1 MPLSGRPYRYFYP
14 RPPRGGR
21 PRLPR
26 PPAMRSRFLSTPS
39 ARRATEEL
47 ETIPANIEFLS
58 TPSARRATGHA
69 VPVFCCHSLFLSTP
83 SARRATGVPSNGRP
97 YVQDFYPRP
106 PRGGRRDLRLQVDF
120 TLQISIHALREEGD
134 CLCHAPCEGAHLF
147 LSTPSARRATPDGPG
162 YGKIFEFLSTPSARR
177 ATVRECAARVN
188 LRISIHALREEGDL
202 APVCSR

>member
-58 TPSARRATGHA
+58 TPSARRATQRSRGRSQRCGISIHA
-69 VPVFCCHSLFLSTP
+69 LREEGDRPRRTRVLLS
-83 SARRATGVPSNGRP
+83 
-97 YVQDFYPRP
+97 QF
-106 PRGGRRDLRLQVDF
+106 
-120 TLQISIHALREEGD
+120 ISIHALREEGD